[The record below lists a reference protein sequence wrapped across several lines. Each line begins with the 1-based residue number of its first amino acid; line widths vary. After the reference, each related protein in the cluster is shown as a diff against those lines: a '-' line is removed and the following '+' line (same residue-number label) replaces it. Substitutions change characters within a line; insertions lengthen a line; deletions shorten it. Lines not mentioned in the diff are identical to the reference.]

1 MLMLKHVYTL
11 KFKPEFGLILA
22 LLIFVPGFSACAQGQ
37 AISDLRQKEL
47 KHLLVQDCGSC
58 HGLTLEGGLG
68 PPLLAAEMAEK
79 SKEWLRQV
87 ILDGIPDTAM
97 PPWRPFMNEVE
108 ADWLVNIL
116 QQGLSNE

>member
-1 MLMLKHVYTL
+1 MMLKHLYTL
-11 KFKPEFGLILA
+11 KLKPEYGLIFA
-22 LLIFVPGFSACAQGQ
+22 LIVCIPGLSVFAQEQ
-37 AISDLRQKEL
+37 AISDSRQKEL

-58 HGLTLEGGLG
+58 HGLTMEGGLG

-79 SKEWLRQV
+79 PKEWLRQV